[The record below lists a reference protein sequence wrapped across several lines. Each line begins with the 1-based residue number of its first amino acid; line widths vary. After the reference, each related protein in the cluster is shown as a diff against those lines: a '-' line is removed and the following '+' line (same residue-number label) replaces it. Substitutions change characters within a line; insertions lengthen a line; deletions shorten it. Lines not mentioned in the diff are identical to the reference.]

1 MTRNRLFLGAAAA
14 AALALGATGIAQ
26 LPADNVNGR
35 RHPHLLEAQRLC
47 TQAYEQ
53 INVAEKANEFE
64 LGGHAARAKQL
75 LDQANRE
82 LQLAAQAADRDAEHD
97 RRR

>member
-1 MTRNRLFLGAAAA
+1 MTRNSIFLGAAAA
-14 AALALGATGIAQ
+14 AALALGATCLAE
-26 LPADNVNGR
+26 LPADNVNGG

-53 INVAEKANEFE
+53 ISVAQKANEFE
-64 LGGHAARAKQL
+64 LGGHAEKAKQL
-75 LDQANRE
+75 LEQANRE
-82 LQLAAQAADRDAEHD
+82 LQMAAEAADHNHA